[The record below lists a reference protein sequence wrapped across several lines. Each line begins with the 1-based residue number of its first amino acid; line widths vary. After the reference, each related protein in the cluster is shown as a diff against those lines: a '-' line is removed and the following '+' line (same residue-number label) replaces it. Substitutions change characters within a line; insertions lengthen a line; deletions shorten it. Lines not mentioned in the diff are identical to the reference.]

1 MSTSKLM
8 NDVSSQQPP
17 PPTTSYIVVMTGS
30 AGSIY
35 QPLQHANNALLPSFA
50 ILPQRPLTIPGTSV
64 PLPLQPLANF
74 SPNHHPLSD
83 HPMSDLLSNNLP
95 SLDLLCSNIED
106 CESTLDDIEQVL
118 KDAENFDILA

>member
-8 NDVSSQQPP
+8 NDVSSQQQ

-35 QPLQHANNALLPSFA
+35 QPLQHANSTLPSFA